1 MKIKKD
7 KPAKEESAEVSTTP
21 VAITMVPV
29 DHIVNHPDIHYR
41 KLDKEWAKELGE
53 AIATSGLDQP
63 LILWN
68 GGDPDTQIKIAG
80 KLLPATFLI
89 AGQHRLAAIKGLR
102 SKSRSEF
109 KQFFP
114 DGAVPCIVRGGSL
127 EDALCTQ
134 LREGVLHK
142 SPSNDEVFPV
152 LQRLAGEFQM
162 KQNEIADKIGKSTA
176 WVSQILSV
184 SDTLGKGAIDA
195 LSDGEMTVA
204 DATKAAKE
212 VKQKRAKGED
222 VDPEEVVKKAKSKA
236 ADRKAS
242 GREREEKRVGT
253 KKLIE
258 RYRSLPSM
266 TLGKKLQVVEAMFA
280 YIVGEVDELPDELT
294 IEEEPAKE

>member
-1 MKIKKD
+1 MKISKKD
-7 KPAKEESAEVSTTP
+7 KPAKEVSEVTP
-21 VAITMVPV
+21 VTITMVPL
-29 DHIVNHPDIHYR
+29 DHIVDHPDIHYR
-41 KLDKEWAKELGE
+41 KLDKGWAKELGE

-68 GGDPDTQIKIAG
+68 GGDPDTQIKIGG
-80 KLLPATFLI
+80 KLLPATFLV
-89 AGQHRLAAIKGLR
+89 AGQHRREAIKGLR

-114 DGAVPCIVRGGSL
+114 DGSVPCIIRGGSL

-142 SPSNDEVFPV
+142 SPSSDEVFPV

-195 LSDGEMTVA
+195 LAEGEMTVA

-222 VDPEEVVKKAKSKA
+222 VDAEEVVKKAKTKA

-258 RYRSLPSM
+258 RYRALPSLTM
-266 TLGKKLQVVEAMFA
+266 GKKVAVVDAMFS
-280 YIVGEVDELPDELT
+280 YIMGEVDELPDELT